1 VTQERWQELTGWPL
15 TVAAAV
21 FLVAYA
27 WEVLGRLDGAAAG
40 VADTVINVTWL
51 LFLGDY
57 ITNLVLAERRG
68 HWFVTHLFDFVVVAL
83 PVLRPLRLLRL
94 VTLVSILQRRAS
106 SAFRG
111 RVVLFAASTTALLL
125 FVASL
130 AVLDAERGAVDA
142 SITTFPQALWWSFVT
157 ITTVGYGDLFP
168 VTGAGRLIAAGVM
181 LSGIALIGV
190 VTATLASWIVERVA
204 RHDDDADVRTRQHV
218 RELTEEIRLL
228 RAEFRDRHGATPP
241 ARADGTADDG
251 GAPV

>member
-130 AVLDAERGAVDA
+130 AVLDAERGAVGA

-181 LSGIALIGV
+181 LSADT
-190 VTATLASWIVERVA
+190 TARP
-204 RHDDDADVRTRQHV
+204 RT
-218 RELTEEIRLL
+218 
-228 RAEFRDRHGATPP
+228 
-241 ARADGTADDG
+241 DG
-251 GAPV
+251 GDPTPAGGVPRPTRCHSSSARRWDGGRRRSAGVTGRAVLRSW